1 MDRISLLSDDL
12 LLKILSMVQ
21 TKDTVT
27 TSLLSKRWCSLWKHV
42 PKVTYMDL
50 NYPNTEFWRPS
61 RFVDK
66 FLLLNKAPVLE
77 GMTLTLG
84 RTCRPTDIQT
94 WISFAISRGVR
105 NLYIYRYRPGSGLI
119 RLPRSLYTCETLV
132 KLFLEGDFIMDYAP
146 LTNSFRSLKV
156 STLFLVNFSSNEIVD
171 RFFSGCLVLED
182 LIVVRGNNDNVKIF
196 TISVP
201 SLQRLTVIDGS
212 SQVPGDDVG
221 FVIKAPS
228 LKSLTIANKFSC
240 CYSLV
245 SMPYLVKAYIKL
257 QHGDSK
263 NFKGL
268 LNSAK
273 HVSLCLQPPMDS
285 CPIGIFNQLVS
296 LNLCTCSLDWCRLI
310 LRHAPKLRV
319 LRFELKEVRLFPKQN
334 PPLQRCCISSVDV
347 QAQLEQLSSV
357 PQCLISSLETVEWI
371 GYKGTQAEKK
381 VVMYLLENS
390 PQLKTMAIRSL
401 KSTKDSEK
409 LKMLQELSST
419 QRSSTK
425 CRLSFT

>member
-12 LLKILSMVQ
+12 LLKILSMVK
-21 TKDTVT
+21 TKDAVT

-42 PKVTYMDL
+42 PKLNYMDL

-61 RFVDK
+61 LFIDK
-66 FLLLNKAPVLE
+66 FLLLHKAPVLE
-77 GMTLTLG
+77 GMTLTLC
-84 RTCRPTDIQT
+84 RNCRPTDIQT

-146 LTNSFRSLKV
+146 LTICFRSLKV

-171 RFFSGCLVLED
+171 RFFSGCPVLED

-201 SLQRLTVIDGS
+201 SLQRLTVIGGS

-273 HVSLCLQPPMDS
+273 HVSLCLQPPMVRN
-285 CPIGIFNQLVS
+285 IY
-296 LNLCTCSLDWCRLI
+296 
-310 LRHAPKLRV
+310 V
-319 LRFELKEVRLFPKQN
+319 LL
-334 PPLQRCCISSVDV
+334 
-347 QAQLEQLSSV
+347 
-357 PQCLISSLETVEWI
+357 
-371 GYKGTQAEKK
+371 
-381 VVMYLLENS
+381 
-390 PQLKTMAIRSL
+390 
-401 KSTKDSEK
+401 
-409 LKMLQELSST
+409 
-419 QRSSTK
+419 
-425 CRLSFT
+425 